1 MSYYLYLVETKK
13 EYTIHLINA
22 LTPLMYEGI
31 ASIYEDAKTNSP
43 GSELMVFQNLLK
55 KIPSW
60 NEHIIKSETDRI
72 TRSSVKGEFIEDLI
86 KAVIKANI
94 MILTNTPPEKKDN
107 LKIKHEIT
115 TEKFIH
121 YSYIEIAR
129 NIFQNPYLFYHKHT
143 SFELK
148 KNQRESFEIIKN
160 SLEQSIRKM
169 LPMNI
174 ILQNYLG
181 SSFIDNK
188 SDDFHNPIP
197 DSDYNNLRHML
208 NKEKTD
214 NTYQLVKDK
223 FGTSK
228 EIKEANEELTN
239 SEKQKKNSRN
249 LPIVNIE
256 KTNNDIINV
265 KLNGNINANY
275 KQDIQSTDNF
285 KKFKELGLQTKTAP
299 NKIPSFR
306 DTETVPKKII
316 PTFKKID
323 IKDSDS
329 EDESVSYYKQVKDKP
344 DYLEVYDNSK
354 YKAENFKQTDNL
366 PKRQPIKIQ
375 QAGKV
380 TDQLK
385 NSDKPFINY
394 EDILNND
401 SSINLKSIMNDI
413 STVKNNSNLENKNKY
428 FEKNNNL

>member
-31 ASIYEDAKTNSP
+31 SSIYDDAKKSSP
-43 GSELMVFQNLLK
+43 NSELITFQNLLK

-60 NEHIIKSETDRI
+60 NEHIIKSETERI
-72 TRSSVKGEFIEDLI
+72 IRSSVKGEFIEDLI
-86 KAVIKANI
+86 RAVIKANI

-121 YSYIEIAR
+121 HSYIEIAR
-129 NIFQNPYLFYHKHT
+129 NIFQNPYLFYHKHN

-148 KNQRESFEIIKN
+148 KNQRESLEIIKN

-181 SSFIDNK
+181 TSFVESK
-188 SDDFHNPIP
+188 SDDFHNAIP

-214 NTYQLVKDK
+214 NTYQLVKDDYISNK
-223 FGTSK
+223 LGLSNDD
-228 EIKEANEELTN
+228 ITN
-239 SEKQKKNSRN
+239 LEKINK
-249 LPIVNIE
+249 PIINIE
-256 KTNNDIINV
+256 KTNNDTINIKLNSNV
-265 KLNGNINANY
+265 KQNV
-275 KQDIQSTDNF
+275 QSTDNF
-285 KKFKELGLQTKTAP
+285 KKFKELGLQAKTAP
-299 NKIPSFR
+299 NKIPDFR
-306 DTETVPKKII
+306 DTENNRDMSRHKI

-323 IKDSDS
+323 LKDNNDS
-329 EDESVSYYKQVKDKP
+329 EEESVSYYKQVKDKQ
-344 DYLEVYDNSK
+344 DYAEVYDNSK
-354 YKAENFKQTDNL
+354 YKAENFKRSET
-366 PKRQPIKIQ
+366 PKRQSIKIQ
-375 QAGKV
+375 NKIMNNVGDNASIQ
-380 TDQLK
+380 QK
-385 NSDKPFINY
+385 NLDKPFINY
-394 EDILNND
+394 NDILNND

-413 STVKNNSNLENKNKY
+413 STVKNNSNQENKNKY